1 MYNVF
6 QTKSF
11 TLYEKEK
18 FKVVEFYSPW
28 CLQRES
34 HSRQTREKSQD
45 STIILIN
52 INSYKPSTSVAVFS
66 EPVSSSWSWKP
77 LRHHIFSFLEP
88 FCSLSKSTCNKENYE
103 FLVTEVS
110 WWRTSILTRK
120 IYLYCK
126 WEGSDLGSG
135 WYTVR
140 VRGEAGHFW
149 KTHQF
154 ILMLDNIK
162 IFSQMLWRDL
172 NTLRAL
178 SLKLN

>member
-1 MYNVF
+1 MN
-6 QTKSF
+6 F
-11 TLYEKEK
+11 TLPGVYNERIIHDRPVKK
-18 FKVVEFYSPW
+18 PGFKKMTNFKY
-28 CLQRES
+28 LQCQLQFFQCPF
-34 HSRQTREKSQD
+34 SRHEVGSL
-45 STIILIN
+45 SGI
-52 INSYKPSTSVAVFS
+52 
-66 EPVSSSWSWKP
+66 
-77 LRHHIFSFLEP
+77 IFSLPRNHFALYLYQP
-88 FCSLSKSTCNKENYE
+88 VTRRIMNSLSQNCRGEGHK
-103 FLVTEVS
+103 
-110 WWRTSILTRK
+110 ILTRK

-135 WYTVR
+135 TDTVR